1 MSNPFQVDRFMPIRA
16 AVSIA
21 RLDRP
26 IGIFLLLWP
35 TLWAL
40 WICSAG
46 WPGSHLFFVF
56 TLGTVLARSAGCIM
70 NDLAD
75 KDFDPHVER
84 TRLRPSAT
92 KELSVKSA
100 FLLLIFFLVA
110 CLFLVLTLSTWTIIL
125 SFGALTVMSAYPF
138 MKRYTHFPQA
148 VLGIAFS
155 WGIPMAFSA
164 GGGSLDVTMWLLLS
178 ANWVWV
184 IAYDT
189 QYAMVDRDD
198 DIRLGL
204 KSTAIIFGKFS
215 RIIIGIL
222 QFFCLGILSFLG
234 TSHDFGLVYQI
245 SIFCAGL
252 CFLYQHLLLSK
263 ATRENYFKA
272 FLNNNWVGFII
283 FLGICGNF
291 L

>member
-1 MSNPFQVDRFMPIRA
+1 MLNPFQADKLMPVRA
-16 AVSIA
+16 AVSLT

-46 WPGSHLFFVF
+46 WPGPHLFFVF
-56 TLGTVLARSAGCIM
+56 TLGTVFARSAGCII
-70 NDLAD
+70 NDLVD

-84 TRLRPSAT
+84 TRFRPLAAQQ
-92 KELSVKSA
+92 LSIKSA
-100 FLLLIFFLVA
+100 FLILICLLVPCFL
-110 CLFLVLTLSTWTIIL
+110 LVLTLNTWTIIM
-125 SFGALTVMSAYPF
+125 SFGALVVMSAYPF

-148 VLGIAFS
+148 ILGIAFS

-164 GGGSLDVTMWLLLS
+164 GGGSLDATMWLLLV
-178 ANWVWV
+178 ANWAWV

-198 DIRLGL
+198 DIKLGL

-215 RIIIGIL
+215 PIVIGIL
-222 QFFCLGILSFLG
+222 QFFSLCILIFLG
-234 TSHDFGLVYQI
+234 ESHGFGFIYQI
-245 SIFCAGL
+245 SVLGAGL
-252 CFLYQHLLLSK
+252 CFFYQHLLLSK
-263 ATRENYFKA
+263 ANRENYFKA
-272 FLNNNWVGFII
+272 FLNNHWVGFII
-283 FLGICGNF
+283 FVGVCGNF

>member
-84 TRLRPSAT
+84 TRLRPLAT

-272 FLNNNWVGFII
+272 FLNNHWVGFII

>member
-1 MSNPFQVDRFMPIRA
+1 
-16 AVSIA
+16 
-21 RLDRP
+21 
-26 IGIFLLLWP
+26 
-35 TLWAL
+35 
-40 WICSAG
+40 
-46 WPGSHLFFVF
+46 
-56 TLGTVLARSAGCIM
+56 
-70 NDLAD
+70 
-75 KDFDPHVER
+75 
-84 TRLRPSAT
+84 
-92 KELSVKSA
+92 
-100 FLLLIFFLVA
+100 
-110 CLFLVLTLSTWTIIL
+110 
-125 SFGALTVMSAYPF
+125 

-148 VLGIAFS
+148 ILGIAFS

-164 GGGSLDVTMWLLLS
+164 GGGSLDVTMWLLLA

-204 KSTAIIFGKFS
+204 KSAIIFGKFS

-234 TSHDFGLVYQI
+234 TSHDFGLIYQI

-272 FLNNNWVGFII
+272 FLNNHWVGFII
-283 FLGICGNF
+283 FLGVCGNF
-291 L
+291 FYRSLRVLLRQFNCIINKDPWPALQISVIVFFQYKESANF

>member
-1 MSNPFQVDRFMPIRA
+1 MLNPLPADRLMLIKA
-16 AVSIA
+16 AVSLT
-21 RLDRP
+21 RLNRP

-46 WPGSHLFFVF
+46 WPGFHLFFVF
-56 TLGTVLARSAGCIM
+56 TIGTILARSAGCVI

-84 TRLRPSAT
+84 TKLRPLAT
-92 KELSVKSA
+92 KAISVKHA
-100 FLLLIFFLVA
+100 FLILVCLLLP
-110 CLFLVLTLSTWTIIL
+110 CLFLVLTLNTSTLIL
-125 SFGALTVMSAYPF
+125 SFGALAVMSAYPF

-148 VLGIAFS
+148 ILGIAFS

-164 GGGSLDVTMWLLLS
+164 GGGSLDGTMWLLLV
-178 ANWVWV
+178 ANWAWV

-189 QYAMVDRDD
+189 QYAMVDKED
-198 DIRLGL
+198 DIKLGL

-215 RIIIGIL
+215 RLIIGVL
-222 QFFCLGILSFLG
+222 QFFCLGILTILG
-234 TSHDFGLVYQI
+234 TSHDFGMVYQI
-245 SIFCAGL
+245 AILVAGL
-252 CFLYQHLLLSK
+252 FFLYQHFLLSK
-263 ATRENYFKA
+263 ATRENYFAA
-272 FLNNNWVGFII
+272 FLNNHWVGFFI

>member
-84 TRLRPSAT
+84 TRLRPLAT

-272 FLNNNWVGFII
+272 FLNNHWVGFII
-283 FLGICGNF
+283 FLGVFGNF

>member
-16 AVSIA
+16 AVSLA

-56 TLGTVLARSAGCIM
+56 TLGTVLARSAGCII

-84 TRLRPSAT
+84 TRLRPLAT
-92 KELSVKSA
+92 RELSVKSA
-100 FLLLIFFLVA
+100 FLLLICFLVP
-110 CLFLVLTLSTWTIIL
+110 CFFLVLTLNTWTIIL

-148 VLGIAFS
+148 ILGIAFS

-164 GGGSLDVTMWLLLS
+164 GGGSFDVTMWLLLA

-222 QFFCLGILSFLG
+222 QFFCLSILSFLG

-272 FLNNNWVGFII
+272 FLNNHWVGFII

>member
-1 MSNPFQVDRFMPIRA
+1 
-16 AVSIA
+16 
-21 RLDRP
+21 
-26 IGIFLLLWP
+26 
-35 TLWAL
+35 
-40 WICSAG
+40 
-46 WPGSHLFFVF
+46 
-56 TLGTVLARSAGCIM
+56 M

-84 TRLRPSAT
+84 TRLRPLAT
-92 KELSVKSA
+92 KELSVKGA
-100 FLLLIFFLVA
+100 FLLLICFLVP
-110 CLFLVLTLSTWTIIL
+110 CFFLVLTLSTWTIIL

-148 VLGIAFS
+148 ILGIAFS

-164 GGGSLDVTMWLLLS
+164 GGGSLDVTMWLLLA

-189 QYAMVDRDD
+189 VRMVDR

-204 KSTAIIFGKFS
+204 KSTAIIFGKFN

-222 QFFCLGILSFLG
+222 QFFVSAFKLLG

-252 CFLYQHLLLSK
+252 CFVS
-263 ATRENYFKA
+263 ASSA
-272 FLNNNWVGFII
+272 F
-283 FLGICGNF
+283 
-291 L
+291 